1 MSKIVLGI
9 DLGTTNSVGSIWN
22 GSTHTIIKNN
32 KLDYFPSTINFT
44 DHGKVMCELNNEDS
58 IRNIKRFIGCNF
70 DDIQILKILSD
81 INYDFQF
88 EDNKILFYNQYEK
101 KSYNLEELNSLILK
115 KIVSSA
121 NKQLNE
127 KIEDVVITIP
137 SHFNQIQRDSIFIS
151 SKLANLNCLRIINEP
166 TAAALAYGLKYH
178 NDVNLLVFD
187 LGGGTL
193 DITYLNV
200 DEGIFEVLKTTGDNL
215 LGGEDFTKKILNDVI
230 NDFKINNKHF
240 KLDENVIKSKI
251 GLLRE
256 KCEDFKCGKI
266 DNIYFE
272 NFYDDKK
279 NNIQLSLNYKKS
291 RNEIKYLFD
300 DILKKIEDILNIF
313 FTDENISKDNI
324 NYIVMVGGSTKLLEI
339 NNLLK
344 FYFRNKEIISNINPD
359 LVVSYGAAIQGFI
372 INNPDNEFSKN
383 IALVDILPLSI
394 GIESDGG
401 LMTKILNKGSK
412 LPITQKKYFT
422 NDEDNQNEV
431 DINIYQGEREFVKDN
446 VLIGNFKFQN
456 LKLTKKNKNVIIV
469 EVNVDRNSMI
479 NITAFEKGTN
489 NNKKISIKKES
500 YFFDNDK
507 INQMIE
513 ESIKFDKIDSYK
525 IKYKKLLITLESQ
538 ISNLKFNCYEN
549 KYLKLL
555 DSEYTELSEYI
566 KNINNKLDAIKN
578 SYNNNSSKTNEDYEY
593 AVNNLKK
600 ILKANNIKY
609 KLLTENY
616 EIETISEKDKYD
628 KINYESS
635 EYNKLYENIVVKN
648 ISSLNDDPKI
658 SVYSKNIITSILNN
672 KLFKLKSEVIDSE
685 IYYEYIDTLNE
696 EIQNLINNDKVMIDN
711 YSDFELISNIL
722 NSNNI
727 KYDINNFSNLN
738 KLEKFNLLYNICI
751 KYNVDI

>member
-1 MSKIVLGI
+1 
-9 DLGTTNSVGSIWN
+9 
-22 GSTHTIIKNN
+22 
-32 KLDYFPSTINFT
+32 
-44 DHGKVMCELNNEDS
+44 
-58 IRNIKRFIGCNF
+58 
-70 DDIQILKILSD
+70 
-81 INYDFQF
+81 
-88 EDNKILFYNQYEK
+88 
-101 KSYNLEELNSLILK
+101 
-115 KIVSSA
+115 
-121 NKQLNE
+121 
-127 KIEDVVITIP
+127 
-137 SHFNQIQRDSIFIS
+137 
-151 SKLANLNCLRIINEP
+151 
-166 TAAALAYGLKYH
+166 
-178 NDVNLLVFD
+178 
-187 LGGGTL
+187 
-193 DITYLNV
+193 
-200 DEGIFEVLKTTGDNL
+200 
-215 LGGEDFTKKILNDVI
+215 
-230 NDFKINNKHF
+230 
-240 KLDENVIKSKI
+240 
-251 GLLRE
+251 
-256 KCEDFKCGKI
+256 
-266 DNIYFE
+266 
-272 NFYDDKK
+272 
-279 NNIQLSLNYKKS
+279 
-291 RNEIKYLFD
+291 
-300 DILKKIEDILNIF
+300 
-313 FTDENISKDNI
+313 
-324 NYIVMVGGSTKLLEI
+324 
-339 NNLLK
+339 
-344 FYFRNKEIISNINPD
+344 
-359 LVVSYGAAIQGFI
+359 
-372 INNPDNEFSKN
+372 
-383 IALVDILPLSI
+383 
-394 GIESDGG
+394 
-401 LMTKILNKGSK
+401 MTKILNKGSK
-412 LPITQKKYFT
+412 LPITQKKHFT

-469 EVNVDRNSMI
+469 EINVDRNSMI

-489 NNKKISIKKES
+489 NNKKISIKKEN
-500 YFFDNDK
+500 YFFNNEK

-525 IKYKKLLITLESQ
+525 IKYNKLLTTLENQ

-555 DSEYTELSEYI
+555 NSEYTELSEYI
-566 KNINNKLDAIKN
+566 KNIDNKLDAIKN
-578 SYNNNSSKTNEDYEY
+578 SYGNNNNKTNEDYEY
-593 AVNNLKK
+593 TVNNLKK

-616 EIETISEKDKYD
+616 EIETLSEKDKYD
-628 KINYESS
+628 KVNYESS